1 MLSEVSR
8 IQYFPNSRSSLKV
21 FVTTVDDRNP
31 ALPGD
36 PQTMGIMVYSL
47 LWVMQGL
54 NHQPYGQHCAEGS
67 FGALVLRVGFGRIF
81 CYSCNKEPH
90 KDYG

>member
-8 IQYFPNSRSSLKV
+8 IQYFRNSRSRLKV

-36 PQTMGIMVYSL
+36 PKLWELWQIPYS
-47 LWVMQGL
+47 G
-54 NHQPYGQHCAEGS
+54 
-67 FGALVLRVGFGRIF
+67 
-81 CYSCNKEPH
+81 
-90 KDYG
+90 